1 MAKFYDA
8 VGYGV
13 TEETSPGV
21 YEVQI
26 VERKYYGDIL
36 RNARRYENGEHL
48 NDNLNIENKISIV
61 ADAYAYN
68 HFFAIR
74 YVRWTGVL
82 WKVSSVEVESPRLIL
97 SLGGVY
103 NGVEA

>member
-1 MAKFYDA
+1 MAKFYDV

-13 TEETSPGV
+13 TAETTPGV
-21 YEVQI
+21 YEEQI
-26 VERKYYGDIL
+26 VERKYYGDVL
-36 RNARRYENGEHL
+36 RNARRYEKGEGL
-48 NDNLNIENKISIV
+48 NDDLNIDNKISIV

-74 YVRWTGVL
+74 YVNWMGVS
-82 WKVSSVEVESPRLIL
+82 WKVSSVEVEAPRLIL

-103 NGVEA
+103 NGNKT